1 MSSSRYKKLIYIA
14 AGVVILAGFTLLFL
28 PGPVPVETS
37 KVSIGPLQVT
47 VDEDGETR
55 AHDRFIVSAPVAGRV
70 ARIELHEGDPIAREQ
85 VVAELW
91 PLPLSAR
98 EREEQLARISSAEAQ
113 RREASERVRQAVASH
128 EQARRERTRMEKLA
142 EGGFVA
148 QQEAEQARLTES
160 TSANELEAAR
170 FRERSVEA
178 DLKAARAALLA
189 LDTTGSGSARV
200 IVRSPV
206 AGKVLRIPEKSER
219 VVAAGAALITV
230 GDPNRIEIVVDLLST
245 DAVKVKA
252 GMPVL
257 LEAWGGDQ
265 PLRARVRVVEP
276 YGFTKVSALGVEE
289 QRVNVIAD
297 FVDAT
302 QSLGD
307 GYRVEAK
314 IVIWSSDK
322 VLKVPVSALFR
333 QGEDWAVFVV
343 EGGRAKRR
351 KIEVGRRGSL
361 EAEVTQGLTAGETV
375 IRHPSNDLTDGARVK
390 VNLSHGT
397 GRLNKTTAARVYRLV
412 ALLRFYSLCE
422 SKYFLNFFNLRDNCF
437 SRIFRTDGWSF
448 SFYLG

>member
-1 MSSSRYKKLIYIA
+1 MSSKWKKFIYIV
-14 AGVVILAGFTLLFL
+14 AGLAILAGFSLLFM
-28 PGPVPVETS
+28 PGPVPVEVTR
-37 KVSIGPLQVT
+37 VGIGPLQVT

-55 AHDRFIVSAPVAGRV
+55 AHDRFIVSAPVAGRL
-70 ARIELHEGDPIAREQ
+70 ARIELHEGDPIARDQ
-85 VVAELW
+85 AVAELW

-98 EREEQLARISSAEAQ
+98 EREEQLARISATEAQ
-113 RREASERVRQAVASH
+113 LREASERVRQTRASH

-142 EGGFVA
+142 AGGFVA
-148 QQEAEQARLTES
+148 QQEAEQAQLAES
-160 TSANELEAAR
+160 TSANEVEAAR
-170 FRERSVEA
+170 FRERAVEA

-189 LDTTGSGSARV
+189 MDTTRGSGARV
-200 IVRSPV
+200 IVRAPA

-257 LEAWGGDQ
+257 LEGWGGDR

-289 QRVNVIAD
+289 QRVNLIAD

-302 QSLGD
+302 ESLGD

-322 VLKVPVSALFR
+322 VLKVPVSSLFR
-333 QGEDWAVFVV
+333 QGEEWAVFVV

-351 KIEVGRRGSL
+351 NIQLGHRGTL
-361 EAEVTQGLTAGETV
+361 EAEVIKGLTAGDTV
-375 IRHPSNDLTDGARVK
+375 IRHPSNDLTDGARIK
-390 VNLSHGT
+390 VN
-397 GRLNKTTAARVYRLV
+397 
-412 ALLRFYSLCE
+412 
-422 SKYFLNFFNLRDNCF
+422 
-437 SRIFRTDGWSF
+437 
-448 SFYLG
+448 

>member
-1 MSSSRYKKLIYIA
+1 MSSKWKRLIWIV
-14 AGVVILAGFTLLFL
+14 GGLVILTGFSLLFL
-28 PGPVPVETS
+28 PGPIPVEVA
-37 KVSIGPLQVT
+37 KVNIGPLQVT

-55 AHDRFIVSAPVAGRV
+55 AHDRFVVSAPVAGRI
-70 ARIELHEGDPIAREQ
+70 ARIELHEGDPVARDQ

-98 EREEQLARISSAEAQ
+98 EREEQLARISAAEAQ
-113 RREASERVRQAVASH
+113 LREASERVRQARASH
-128 EQARRERTRMEKLA
+128 EQARREQTRMEKLA
-142 EGGFVA
+142 AGGFVA
-148 QQEAEQARLTES
+148 QQDAEQARLTE
-160 TSANELEAAR
+160 TTRANELEAAG

-189 LDTTGSGSARV
+189 LDTSRGSGARI

-206 AGKVLRIPEKSER
+206 AGKVLRIPEKSDR

-257 LEAWGGDQ
+257 LEGWGGDQ
-265 PLRARVRVVEP
+265 TLRARVRVIEP

-297 FVDAT
+297 FVDAAE
-302 QSLGD
+302 SLGD

-314 IVIWSSDK
+314 VVIWSSDK

-333 QGEDWAVFVV
+333 QGEEWAVFIV
-343 EGGRAKRR
+343 EGARARR
-351 KIEVGRRGSL
+351 RTIQLGHRGAL
-361 EAEVTQGLTAGETV
+361 EAEVTRGLTPGETV
-375 IRHPSNDLTDGARVK
+375 IRHPSNDLTDGGRVK
-390 VNLSHGT
+390 VN
-397 GRLNKTTAARVYRLV
+397 
-412 ALLRFYSLCE
+412 
-422 SKYFLNFFNLRDNCF
+422 
-437 SRIFRTDGWSF
+437 
-448 SFYLG
+448 

>member
-1 MSSSRYKKLIYIA
+1 MWPKGKKLIYIV
-14 AGVVILAGFTLLFL
+14 AGLVILAGFSLLFL
-28 PGPVPVETS
+28 PGPVPVEVTR
-37 KVSIGPLQVT
+37 VSIGPLQVT

-55 AHDRFIVSAPVAGRV
+55 AHDRFVVSAPVAGRV
-70 ARIELHEGDPIAREQ
+70 ARIELHEGDPIERDQA
-85 VVAELW
+85 VAELW

-98 EREEQLARISSAEAQ
+98 EREEQLARIGSAEAQ
-113 RREASERVRQAVASH
+113 LREASERIRQARASH

-142 EGGFVA
+142 AGGFVA
-148 QQEAEQARLTES
+148 QQEAEQARLTET

-170 FRERSVEA
+170 FRERSVAA

-189 LDTTGSGSARV
+189 LDTSRGSGARV
-200 IVRSPV
+200 IVRAPV

-230 GDPNRIEIVVDLLST
+230 GDPKRMEIVVDLLST

-257 LEAWGGDQ
+257 LEGWGGDQ

-289 QRVNVIAD
+289 QRVNAIAD

-302 QSLGD
+302 ESLGD

-333 QGEDWAVFVV
+333 QGEEWAVFVV
-343 EGGRAKRR
+343 DGGRAQRR
-351 KIEVGRRGSL
+351 NIQLGRRGAL
-361 EAEVTQGLTAGETV
+361 EAEVTSGLTAGETV

-390 VNLSHGT
+390 VN
-397 GRLNKTTAARVYRLV
+397 
-412 ALLRFYSLCE
+412 
-422 SKYFLNFFNLRDNCF
+422 
-437 SRIFRTDGWSF
+437 
-448 SFYLG
+448 

>member
-14 AGVVILAGFTLLFL
+14 AGLVILAGFTLLFL
-28 PGPVPVETS
+28 PGPVPVEVS

-70 ARIELHEGDPIAREQ
+70 ARIELHEGDPIARDQ

-333 QGEDWAVFVV
+333 QG
-343 EGGRAKRR
+343 GRYSSSKAAAQRDAKS
-351 KIEVGRRGSL
+351 KS
-361 EAEVTQGLTAGETV
+361 AA
-375 IRHPSNDLTDGARVK
+375 GAR
-390 VNLSHGT
+390 
-397 GRLNKTTAARVYRLV
+397 
-412 ALLRFYSLCE
+412 
-422 SKYFLNFFNLRDNCF
+422 SKRK
-437 SRIFRTDGWSF
+437 
-448 SFYLG
+448 

>member
-1 MSSSRYKKLIYIA
+1 MSSKWKKFFYIV
-14 AGVVILAGFTLLFL
+14 AGLAILAGFSLLFV
-28 PGPVPVETS
+28 PGSVPVEVT
-37 KVSIGPLQVT
+37 KVGIGPLQVT

-70 ARIELHEGDPIAREQ
+70 ARIELHEGDPIARDQ

-98 EREEQLARISSAEAQ
+98 EREEQLARISAVEAQ
-113 RREASERVRQAVASH
+113 LREASERIRQARASH

-142 EGGFVA
+142 AGGFVA
-148 QQEAEQARLTES
+148 QQEAEQARLAES
-160 TSANELEAAR
+160 TSANEVEAAR
-170 FRERSVEA
+170 FRERAVEA

-189 LDTTGSGSARV
+189 MDTTRGSGARV
-200 IVRSPV
+200 IVRAPA

-257 LEAWGGDQ
+257 LEGWGGDQ

-333 QGEDWAVFVV
+333 QGEEWAVFVV

-351 KIEVGRRGSL
+351 NIQLGRRGSL
-361 EAEVTQGLTAGETV
+361 EAEVTAGLSAGETV

-390 VNLSHGT
+390 VN
-397 GRLNKTTAARVYRLV
+397 
-412 ALLRFYSLCE
+412 
-422 SKYFLNFFNLRDNCF
+422 
-437 SRIFRTDGWSF
+437 
-448 SFYLG
+448 

>member
-1 MSSSRYKKLIYIA
+1 MSSHWKKMSTMV
-14 AGVVILAGFTLLFL
+14 AGLAILAGFSLLFM
-28 PGPVPVETS
+28 PGPVPVEITR
-37 KVSIGPLQVT
+37 VGIGPLQVT

-55 AHDRFIVSAPVAGRV
+55 AHDRFVVSAPVAGRV
-70 ARIELHEGDPIAREQ
+70 ARIEMHEGDPIGRDQA
-85 VVAELW
+85 VAELW

-98 EREEQLARISSAEAQ
+98 EREEQLARINAAEAQ
-113 RREASERVRQAVASH
+113 LREASERIRQARASH

-142 EGGFVA
+142 AGGFVA
-148 QQEAEQARLTES
+148 QQEAEQARLAET

-178 DLKAARAALLA
+178 DLRAARAALLA
-189 LDTTGSGSARV
+189 LDTSRGSGARV

-219 VVAAGAALITV
+219 VVGVGAALITV

-257 LEAWGGDQ
+257 LEGWGGDQ

-302 QSLGD
+302 ESLGD

-314 IVIWSSDK
+314 IVIWSRDK

-333 QGEDWAVFVV
+333 QGEEWAVFVV

-351 KIEVGRRGSL
+351 NIQLGHRGAL
-361 EAEVTQGLTAGETV
+361 EAEVTQGLTPGEIV

-390 VNLSHGT
+390 VS
-397 GRLNKTTAARVYRLV
+397 
-412 ALLRFYSLCE
+412 
-422 SKYFLNFFNLRDNCF
+422 
-437 SRIFRTDGWSF
+437 
-448 SFYLG
+448 

>member
-14 AGVVILAGFTLLFL
+14 AGLVILAGFTLLFL
-28 PGPVPVETS
+28 PGPVPVEVS

-70 ARIELHEGDPIAREQ
+70 ARIELHEGDPIARDQ

-333 QGEDWAVFVV
+333 QGEEWAVFVV

-390 VNLSHGT
+390 VN
-397 GRLNKTTAARVYRLV
+397 
-412 ALLRFYSLCE
+412 
-422 SKYFLNFFNLRDNCF
+422 
-437 SRIFRTDGWSF
+437 
-448 SFYLG
+448 

>member
-1 MSSSRYKKLIYIA
+1 MSSKWKKFIYIV
-14 AGVVILAGFTLLFL
+14 AGLAILAGFGLLFV
-28 PGPVPVETS
+28 PGPVPVEVTR
-37 KVSIGPLQVT
+37 VGIGPLQVT

-70 ARIELHEGDPIAREQ
+70 ARIELHEGDPIARDQ

-98 EREEQLARISSAEAQ
+98 EREEQLARISAVEAQ
-113 RREASERVRQAVASH
+113 LREASERIRQARASH

-142 EGGFVA
+142 AGGFVA
-148 QQEAEQARLTES
+148 QQEAEQARLAET
-160 TSANELEAAR
+160 TSANEVEAAR
-170 FRERSVEA
+170 FRERAVEA

-189 LDTTGSGSARV
+189 LDTTRGSGARV
-200 IVRSPV
+200 IVRAPA

-257 LEAWGGDQ
+257 LEGWGGDQ
-265 PLRARVRVVEP
+265 PLRARVRMVEP

-297 FVDAT
+297 FVDAMG
-302 QSLGD
+302 SLGN

-314 IVIWSSDK
+314 IVIWSSDR
-322 VLKVPVSALFR
+322 VLKIPVSALFR
-333 QGEDWAVFVV
+333 QGEEWAVFVV

-351 KIEVGRRGSL
+351 HIQLGRRGSL
-361 EAEVTQGLTAGETV
+361 EAEVTQGLIPGETI
-375 IRHPSNDLTDGARVK
+375 IRHPSNDLMDGARVK
-390 VNLSHGT
+390 VN
-397 GRLNKTTAARVYRLV
+397 
-412 ALLRFYSLCE
+412 
-422 SKYFLNFFNLRDNCF
+422 
-437 SRIFRTDGWSF
+437 
-448 SFYLG
+448 